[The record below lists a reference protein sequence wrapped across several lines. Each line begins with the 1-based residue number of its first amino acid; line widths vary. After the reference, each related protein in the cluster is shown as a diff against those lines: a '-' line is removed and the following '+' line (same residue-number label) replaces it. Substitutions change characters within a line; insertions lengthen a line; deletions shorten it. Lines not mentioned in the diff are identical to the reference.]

1 MKTTNKSVLMGAL
14 SAAIAMGGAA
24 VQAAANMLKPN
35 TTGSERGDHG
45 KGKNKRHNRG
55 KERYGNRPGRRYP
68 EQSTRQAMRRHR
80 RAQGGPG
87 LMFDPGTGSWER
99 RPDGIVV
106 ERPLVVPF

>member
-1 MKTTNKSVLMGAL
+1 MKTTNKGVLMGAL

-24 VQAAANMLKPN
+24 VQAAANMIQPLVPSRHK
-35 TTGSERGDHG
+35 SLG
-45 KGKNKRHNRG
+45 KGKRRSVTG
-55 KERYGNRPGRRYP
+55 KNYRRNVGRRYP